1 MMKVLVL
8 GGNGFIGRNAVNA
21 LQKYNLEVIV
31 GTRKD
36 KTNQSNV
43 VTIKLQEML
52 EVADW
57 LPLLSDID
65 VVVNAV
71 GILRERTN
79 ESYEAVHYLAPKAL
93 ASACAQ
99 LGVRMIHISALGLSE
114 GAKSRF
120 IRSKFKG
127 EQAILSSSAQAVIVR
142 PSLLDGEGG
151 YGAKWFRRLAKW
163 PIHFVMRSEGLIA
176 PLQVGDLGEA
186 VANLCQMP
194 VAELPTIVELGG
206 GKVISIAQYL
216 TLLRVSLGKKPSLQ
230 ITVPKLQVRLMS
242 HIFDVMAWTP
252 LSFGHYELMQGYNV
266 PELDLLPK
274 ILGRQPRALGFNNT
288 LEGNPI
294 NEVEAIKPIQ
304 TSFSKL

>member
-1 MMKVLVL
+1 MKILVL
-8 GGNGFIGRNAVNA
+8 GGNGFIGRNIVNA
-21 LQKYNLEVIV
+21 LHKYMLEVVV
-31 GTRKD
+31 GTRKGMA
-36 KTNQSNV
+36 NQSNV
-43 VTIKLQEML
+43 LTIKLQEML

-65 VVVNAV
+65 VVINSV

-79 ESYEAVHYLAPKAL
+79 ESYETLHYLAPKAL
-93 ASACAQ
+93 ASACSQ
-99 LGVRMIHISALGLSE
+99 LGIRMIHISALGLSE

-127 EQAILSSSAQAVIVR
+127 EQAILSSGASAVIVR
-142 PSLLDGEGG
+142 PSLLDGRGG
-151 YGAKWFRRLAKW
+151 YGAKWFRRLANW

-176 PLQVGDLGEA
+176 PLQVEDLGEA

-194 VAELPTIVELGG
+194 AAELPLIVELGG

-216 TLLRVSLGKKPSLQ
+216 TVLRVSLGKKPALQ
-230 ITVPKLQVRLMS
+230 ITVPKLLVRLAS

-266 PELDLLPK
+266 PALDLLPK
-274 ILGRQPRALGFNNT
+274 ILGRQPRALGFINT
-288 LEGNPI
+288 SGNRLV
-294 NEVEAIKPIQ
+294 NEVEAIKPI
-304 TSFSKL
+304 